1 MKGTK
6 TLLYAAALA
15 VLTLV
20 STAHA
25 QIAFRSSSSA
35 FIAGGGGTPVA
46 PGLRSS
52 AWASIKPGA
61 TRFYPQTPAP
71 TVTPTIRGSW
81 PDGGTTCCASGSTV
95 GNNYQPLT
103 LETFHAPPGT
113 AQVCTAVNRIRPTVN
128 PGHVIVTRMISGPL
142 PVDQTISGTMNLVI
156 ATYES
161 ANNQNAFFQFHVYVL
176 RAPDTVVGTLMSN
189 YAEAS
194 TSGNEWPTSSVG
206 KGPAGGTAKALS
218 SVAALAG
225 DRIVIESGWVGYSA
239 SAAYGDNCLGA
250 HEGGDATIGGP
261 YINNGVGWIEFSQD
275 LFGSRI
281 AKPTGTVAGDVMI
294 A

>member
-113 AQVCTAVNRIRPTVN
+113 AEVCTAVNRIRTTVN
-128 PGHVIVTRMISGPL
+128 PGHVMVTLMISGPL
-142 PVDQTISGTMNLVI
+142 PVDQTISGTMNWVI

-161 ANNQNAFFQFHVYVL
+161 ANNQNAITQFILPEIVWSTGSGPLIIRVTMTC
-176 RAPDTVVGTLMSN
+176 PGFTVVRIRFTCVQ
-189 YAEAS
+189 
-194 TSGNEWPTSSVG
+194 TSAVP
-206 KGPAGGTAKALS
+206 GGA
-218 SVAALAG
+218 
-225 DRIVIESGWVGYSA
+225 
-239 SAAYGDNCLGA
+239 
-250 HEGGDATIGGP
+250 
-261 YINNGVGWIEFSQD
+261 
-275 LFGSRI
+275 
-281 AKPTGTVAGDVMI
+281 
-294 A
+294 